1 MKSFTAKIIFIV
13 VTILALIGESNAQTQ
28 TNGRI
33 NANDIIEVKQ
43 KHEDTQKLIEILGL
57 QKTAKSTF
65 PKIIAALKPQFPQV
79 PDKFW
84 IEFQSE
90 SNLQKCVEFYVETYE
105 RHFSHEEIR
114 GMLQFYSTPLGKKII
129 LTMPEVMQESMDMGK
144 EMGIALQE
152 QLEREAPVSNEKPSR
167 EAIRRQII
175 LNHGLNPDQWDIS
188 PDGTTII
195 SKSPPPPK
203 LPSLADLEENQ
214 PASAPPPA
222 DVHYLV
228 KYGERMC
235 YCREEPKPYGN
246 GFKFKIYP
254 SDVETTVS
262 GNIQIIKLKK

>member
-13 VTILALIGESNAQTQ
+13 ETILALIVESNAQTQ

-175 LNHGLNPDQWDIS
+175 LNHGLNPTN
-188 PDGTTII
+188 GTYHLMGPQSSRNPHLHPNSHHWQI
-195 SKSPPPPK
+195 SKK
-203 LPSLADLEENQ
+203 INQ
-214 PASAPPPA
+214 PLRLLPQTFTIWSNMVRGCVIAEKNPNPMEMGLNS
-222 DVHYLV
+222 
-228 KYGERMC
+228 KYTHLMWKRQFLAI
-235 YCREEPKPYGN
+235 
-246 GFKFKIYP
+246 FK
-254 SDVETTVS
+254 
-262 GNIQIIKLKK
+262 